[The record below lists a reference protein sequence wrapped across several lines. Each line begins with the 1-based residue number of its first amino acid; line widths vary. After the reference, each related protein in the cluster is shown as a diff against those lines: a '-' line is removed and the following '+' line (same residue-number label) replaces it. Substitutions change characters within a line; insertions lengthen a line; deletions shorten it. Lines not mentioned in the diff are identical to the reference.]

1 MSAVSGGSFKPE
13 IASTS
18 HASVMSPAL
27 TSSSH
32 AANTAPTAAPEIDDG
47 EYSVKPPSE
56 SWEKNGGSP
65 QKGE

>member
-1 MSAVSGGSFKPE
+1 
-13 IASTS
+13 
-18 HASVMSPAL
+18 MSPTL

-32 AANTAPTAAPEIDDG
+32 AANTAPTAAPEIDDS

-65 QKGE
+65 QKSEWICYFVIREIRDFAVELTIKF